1 MPLPYPIN
9 PNLRN
14 VPVYQPGRP
23 IEEVA
28 RELGLPWLTHIS
40 SSSLR
45 TRILSARPAT
55 AVAAMRKA
63 LTQSNLYPDGNAFY
77 LKQKLAAKLG
87 VTPAHV
93 ILGNGSNEIIE
104 FIGHAVIAPGAQV
117 IVSQYCFAV
126 YPIVTAL
133 FGGRLTIVPAKNYG
147 HDLDAMLAAITPE
160 TRIIFV
166 ANPNNPT
173 GTSVTREELAAFIA
187 AVPENIV
194 IALDEAYIEFLENPL
209 DLVSDIR
216 DGKKPNLL
224 LMRTFSKIYGLAGLR
239 LGYGIAN
246 PELIAELEKVR
257 QPFNINAISQAGAL
271 AALDDIAHAEKT
283 RKFNARGL
291 KFYARALRK
300 LKETRVHSFVR
311 EFHPR
316 ARRRRRDGVSGIAK
330 GGRHRA
336 ANGRLRI
343 AGVDPHFRRHTEAKC
358 PLSGSADKSTGDFAS
373 TTGDAMRFL
382 VARSSAPALPCWRN
396 GAPHGILFRNPRHHE
411 NRHRLRPRRLRI

>member
-1 MPLPYPIN
+1 MPLPYPTN
-9 PNLRN
+9 PNLKN

-28 RELGLPWLTHIS
+28 RELGLPAGDIIKLASNENPHGPS
-40 SSSLR
+40 R
-45 TRILSARPAT
+45 A

-104 FIGHAVIAPGAQV
+104 FIGHTIIAPGSEV

-133 FGGRLTIVPAKNYG
+133 FGGTLKIVPAKNHG
-147 HDLDAMLAAITPE
+147 HDLDAMLAAITPQ

-173 GTSVTREELAAFIA
+173 GTSVSSEKLAHFIN
-187 AVPENIV
+187 AVPENVV
-194 IALDEAYIEFLENPL
+194 IALDEAYIEFLENAL
-209 DLVSDIR
+209 DLVAEIR
-216 DGKKPNLL
+216 AGKKPNVL

-239 LGYGIAN
+239 LGYGIGH

-257 QPFNINAISQAGAL
+257 QPFNINSISQAGAL
-271 AALDDIAHAEKT
+271 AALDDTAHAEKT
-283 RKFNARGL
+283 RKYNARGL
-291 KFYARALRK
+291 KFYTRAFRK
-300 LKETRVHSFVR
+300 MKLEYI
-311 EFHPR
+311 P
-316 ARRRRRDGVSGIAK
+316 
-330 GGRHRA
+330 
-336 ANGRLRI
+336 
-343 AGVDPHFRRHTEAKC
+343 
-358 PLSGSADKSTGDFAS
+358 
-373 TTGDAMRFL
+373 
-382 VARSSAPALPCWRN
+382 SSANFILVRVGEGGKVFQELQKLGIIVRPMAGYDLPEWIRISIGSPKQNQRCLEALQD
-396 GAPHGILFRNPRHHE
+396 ILGKP
-411 NRHRLRPRRLRI
+411 